1 MQVHIRRNGALKFCK
16 RLLRLNLSAFCLCLT
31 SDEGKENSSH
41 RSQYTQ
47 SSYHTGREQPYSPS
61 PLSPSPL
68 SPAAG
73 YTHSSGRRKSPP
85 GPGEDDYSM
94 TFSPLGGEEN
104 TSEMVSP
111 LGVYR
116 DSYGSESFE
125 SEN

>member
-1 MQVHIRRNGALKFCK
+1 MGRWSFVK
-16 RLLRLNLSAFCLCLT
+16 AFEIEFVSFLFVYLT
-31 SDEGKENSSH
+31 SDEGKENSSP

-47 SSYHTGREQPYSPS
+47 SSYHTGREQPSSPS

-73 YTHSSGRRKSPP
+73 YTHSSGRRKSSP
-85 GPGEDDYSM
+85 GPGEDDYST

-104 TSEMVSP
+104 ASEMVSP